1 YTLVISPV
9 SCPAITV
16 SPAALLTAT
25 RGSAFTQTITASG
38 GTTPYTFSVA
48 GGSLPAGVNLSNG
61 GMLSGTPTLP
71 GNFDFTVKVIDETG
85 CMGSVNY
92 LLIVACPTIIISP
105 SSLPGGVLN
114 VAYSQTLAASSN
126 TASTFTF
133 SLAAGNLPA
142 GLTLSLGGIIS
153 GTPTQ
158 AGNFPITVR
167 AADTSGCTGTLTYTL
182 TINNPTP
189 ALSGINPSSTVAG
202 SAAFTLSVTGS
213 NFVNSATVEW
223 NGANR
228 TTSFVNN
235 TQLTAMIPA
244 SDLTAATTAS
254 VRVVN
259 PAPSA
264 GPSNALPFTVIA
276 PVTADLVI
284 TQSATPNQN
293 QSVVTYSITITNNGP
308 NAATSAVVSDNLP
321 AGVTFATCA
330 ATGGVCGGAGN
341 NRTVNFSTLAAGA
354 SATITL
360 TANVICASTGN
371 QSFSNTASVTS
382 AVTDPNGGNNTTTP
396 ATITIN
402 CAPKAVVT
410 LSGGKSAF
418 AFGTVPAAR
427 EPNSSP
433 PSDTFAIDNTGNAPL
448 AVSFTVRRTGGDVS
462 SGKITNPDDSLTFP
476 IRLINAD
483 GSETPVTTGQAQ
495 IPAGQRRNFRL
506 LFDPKIPAPAG
517 KTVGFSAV
525 QIMPDVITSELM
537 ISSGS
542 DSSLRVPL
550 SGSLDARARLIN
562 PLGPRLGPLVAISRS
577 GDELTVELSAYDPNN
592 DIYLVTYQ
600 FLNSAGAQIGQ
611 VLGADVD

>member
-182 TINNPTP
+182 TINIPTP
-189 ALSGINPSSTVAG
+189 ALSGINPSSAVAG

-213 NFVNSATVEW
+213 NFVNGATVQW

-284 TQSATPNQN
+284 TQSATPNHDHQ
-293 QSVVTYSITITNNGP
+293 QRP
-308 NAATSAVVSDNLP
+308 E
-321 AGVTFATCA
+321 
-330 ATGGVCGGAGN
+330 
-341 NRTVNFSTLAAGA
+341 R
-354 SATITL
+354 
-360 TANVICASTGN
+360 
-371 QSFSNTASVTS
+371 
-382 AVTDPNGGNNTTTP
+382 
-396 ATITIN
+396 
-402 CAPKAVVT
+402 
-410 LSGGKSAF
+410 
-418 AFGTVPAAR
+418 
-427 EPNSSP
+427 
-433 PSDTFAIDNTGNAPL
+433 
-448 AVSFTVRRTGGDVS
+448 GDVGGRVRQS
-462 SGKITNPDDSLTFP
+462 ARRRDLRDLRGDRRCLRRRGQQPYGELLNACGRGFGH
-476 IRLINAD
+476 NHAD
-483 GSETPVTTGQAQ
+483 GKCDLRLDRQSELQQHRFGHVSRDRPERRQQHDNACDNHDQLCAESGRDALRRQIRFRLRHSARGARAQ
-495 IPAGQRRNFRL
+495 FIPAFRH
-506 LFDPKIPAPAG
+506 
-517 KTVGFSAV
+517 
-525 QIMPDVITSELM
+525 
-537 ISSGS
+537 
-542 DSSLRVPL
+542 LR
-550 SGSLDARARLIN
+550 D
-562 PLGPRLGPLVAISRS
+562 
-577 GDELTVELSAYDPNN
+577 
-592 DIYLVTYQ
+592 
-600 FLNSAGAQIGQ
+600 
-611 VLGADVD
+611 